1 MIEKASLATKIL
13 LAGSLLW
20 VGSMVFR
27 SDERLR
33 KALHEIGKAK
43 IQIEEAKVHID
54 NARQNLNTVKT
65 ELTKL
70 SLASDRANTELNYLR
85 AERERMKSSFDIMI
99 SKSTDAVA
107 NTKTNFENTKQK
119 RLNLLQ
125 EINAMNLDREPKV
138 ALMILTKN

>member
-33 KALHEIGKAK
+33 KALHEIGEAK
-43 IQIEEAKVHID
+43 NQIKEAKVHID
-54 NARQNLNTVKT
+54 HARQNLNQVKT

-70 SLASDRANTELNYLR
+70 SFASDQANTELNYLR
-85 AERERMKSSFDIMI
+85 VERQRMKSSFDIMI
-99 SKSTDAVA
+99 RKSNDAVA
-107 NTKTNFENTKQK
+107 NTKTNFENTKQT

-125 EINAMNLDREPKV
+125 EINAMNLDREPNV
-138 ALMILTKN
+138 GLMVLSKN